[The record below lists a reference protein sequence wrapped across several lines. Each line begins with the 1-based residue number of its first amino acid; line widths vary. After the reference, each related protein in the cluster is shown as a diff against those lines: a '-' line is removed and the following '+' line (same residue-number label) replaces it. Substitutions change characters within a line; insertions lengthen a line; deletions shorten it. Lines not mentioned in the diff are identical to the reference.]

1 MTMQPEKF
9 DFQKILKECSSP
21 EDFEDLLDYVD
32 NIPEPEEREKLVVQ
46 IKERL
51 AILFHE
57 NHFLD
62 ADSNEKK
69 NNKKYTVFLPEVSL
83 AIN

>member
-1 MTMQPEKF
+1 MQPEKF